1 MKISEHFA
9 IVKEFLLTAFVIK
22 KSDMMFFKGV
32 FRIFF
37 LPKFLLDNK
46 NLVKEFLFSL
56 KSPTN
61 FLFSALFLYL
71 NEFAEICSKLD
82 QIALIIL
89 LSSLAKFG
97 PSNAVVV
104 FCNLPSK
111 FKKVPSFSVK
121 ALLGKIKFT
130 FFNETLA

>member
-71 NEFAEICSKLD
+71 NEFAEICSKY
-82 QIALIIL
+82 Q
-89 LSSLAKFG
+89 
-97 PSNAVVV
+97 P
-104 FCNLPSK
+104 
-111 FKKVPSFSVK
+111 
-121 ALLGKIKFT
+121 
-130 FFNETLA
+130 